1 MMHPLKWFLINRIK
15 CSKVAQKPG
24 GFTLLELLVG
34 IVLAVLVITPL
45 LGFMVN
51 IMDTDRR
58 EQAKTS
64 SEQEIKAALDY
75 IQRDLQQAVY
85 IYDADGIGAIKA
97 QLPPNPSDKNYF
109 PVLVFW
115 KRQLIAKSYE
125 PPGGATNC
133 TDDPRKCDDSF
144 VYSLVAYYLIKDAGG
159 SVWSNTARIGRFQI
173 SDGYGA
179 TDAELTANR
188 DKGFNPLSNVLSTT
202 GDLKTKMNQ
211 WTSSGGFTQQIWPL
225 VDYIDQTTI
234 TDNSAVTPP
243 KCLTGT
249 QQIPDFYGDVASA
262 AADSTLKTGSFYVCV
277 NSQSTVA
284 DVYIRG
290 NALARIDKTQP
301 KYNGQLSNYFPQANI
316 KVKGR
321 GFLFTQ

>member
-1 MMHPLKWFLINRIK
+1 MHPLKWFLINKIK
-15 CSKVAQKPG
+15 FSKVAQTPN

-58 EQAKTS
+58 EQAKTT

-85 IYDADGIGAIKA
+85 IYDADGIGAVKA
-97 QLPPNPSDKNYF
+97 QLPNPNNNYS

-115 KRQLIAKSYE
+115 KRQFIAKSYE
-125 PPGGATNC
+125 PPKGATDC
-133 TDDPRKCDDSF
+133 TTPANCDDSF
-144 VYSLVAYYLIKDAGG
+144 VYSLVAYYLIKDSGG

-173 SDGYGA
+173 SDGYGS
-179 TDAELTANR
+179 TDAKISATR
-188 DKGFNPLSNVLSTT
+188 DDGFNPLSSVLSTT
-202 GDLKTKMNQ
+202 GDLTTKMNQ
-211 WTSSGGFTQQIWPL
+211 WKKNGAYTQQIWPL

-234 TDNSAVTPP
+234 ADNPAVTPP
-243 KCLTGT
+243 NCLTGM
-249 QQIPDFYGDVASA
+249 QQIPSTAT
-262 AADSTLKTGSFYVCV
+262 DSTLNTGSFYVCV

-301 KYNGQLSNYFPQANI
+301 KYKGQLSNYFPQVNV